1 MAQKA
6 QQGQAQQG
14 QAQQGHAAPKR
25 HPSADENE
33 LIADALKNA
42 EETLSW
48 NIIDHYFKDNP
59 NVLVRHHLESY
70 NDFLSNGIARIV
82 KDRNPIILEKDENKE
97 TGKYNSVIEIYLGGV
112 QGDRISF
119 SKPIIYDDVATTGDL
134 KEPRAHFMYANEARL
149 RNMTYGMTIHCDVD
163 VI

>member
-1 MAQKA
+1 MAQPR
-6 QQGQAQQG
+6 
-14 QAQQGHAAPKR
+14 APKSPR
-25 HPSADENE
+25 SPRARSNDDENE

-48 NIIDHYFKDNP
+48 SIIDHYFKDNP

-82 KDRNPIILEKDENKE
+82 KDRNPIIMEKDENRE

-119 SKPIIYDDVATTGDL
+119 SKPIIYDDVATAADVSAAAGSD
-134 KEPRAHFMYANEARL
+134 KEKEKISA
-149 RNMTYGMTIHCDVD
+149 T
-163 VI
+163 

>member
-1 MAQKA
+1 MAQAKA
-6 QQGQAQQG
+6 HAQSDER
-14 QAQQGHAAPKR
+14 K
-25 HPSADENE
+25 DENE
-33 LIADALKNA
+33 LIAAALKNA

-82 KDRNPIILEKDENKE
+82 RDRNPIILEKDENKD

-119 SKPIIYDDVATTGDL
+119 SKPIIYDEVATETGTGAA
-134 KEPRAHFMYANEARL
+134 KEKEKPSSSKAKEK
-149 RNMTYGMTIHCDVD
+149 D
-163 VI
+163 